1 MAKTALMAGL
11 EFDALP
17 YEEGRL
23 WELLDGELTPVS
35 SPTMGH
41 QEIVFRILMALKQY
55 LTRKGG
61 IGSHDVEFALSKDTR
76 VRPDVW
82 LILAPRSLTLDSSRV
97 PLPGG
102 PDLAVEII
110 SPSEY
115 AADSMR
121 KVAAYLE
128 NGVQEVWQIYPK
140 TREAIAYSAK
150 GEWREFRSG
159 ETLTSWLLADF
170 EIPVPR
176 LFS

>member
-1 MAKTALMAGL
+1 MAGTN
-11 EFDALP
+11 FDALP

-35 SPTMGH
+35 NPTLEH

-55 LTRKGG
+55 LADKGG
-61 IGSHDVEFALSKDTR
+61 VVSHDVEFALSKDTR

-82 LILAPRSLTLDSSRV
+82 LILAPRSFRLDSSRV

-140 TREAIAYSAK
+140 TREAIVYSAN
-150 GEWREFRSG
+150 GELRKFRSS
-159 ETLTSWLLADF
+159 ETLTSWLLANF
-170 EIPVPR
+170 ELLVSS

>member
-1 MAKTALMAGL
+1 LEKTALMAGP
-11 EFDALP
+11 EFDVLP
-17 YEEGRL
+17 SEEGRL
-23 WELLDGELTPVS
+23 WELLDGEPTPVS
-35 SPTMGH
+35 SPTLEH

-55 LTRKGG
+55 LAGNGG
-61 IGSHDVEFALSKDTR
+61 VVSHDVEFALSRDTR

-82 LILAPRSLTLDSSRV
+82 LVLAPRSLTLDASRV

-102 PDLAVEII
+102 PDLAIEII

-121 KVAAYLE
+121 KIAIYLE
-128 NGVQEVWQIYPK
+128 NGVKEVWQIYPK
-140 TREAIAYSAK
+140 TREAIAYSVG
-150 GEWREFRSG
+150 GELRKFRNH

-170 EIPVPR
+170 EMPVSR